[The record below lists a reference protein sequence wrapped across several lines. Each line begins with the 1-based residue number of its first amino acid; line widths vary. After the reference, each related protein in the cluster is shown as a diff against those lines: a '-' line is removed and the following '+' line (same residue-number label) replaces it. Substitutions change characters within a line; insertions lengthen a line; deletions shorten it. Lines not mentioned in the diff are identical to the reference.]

1 MLNHDNLCNKDNKGG
16 VYKASCITN
25 THKKK
30 STLVYVHLRIL
41 EITRIVVER
50 FVDGKVF
57 LKVAKAAQRSEKISF
72 LRLRRIKQLESLS
85 GSKRS

>member
-16 VYKASCITN
+16 VCKASCITN
-25 THKKK
+25 TKT

-72 LRLRRIKQLESLS
+72 LRLRRIKQLESLR